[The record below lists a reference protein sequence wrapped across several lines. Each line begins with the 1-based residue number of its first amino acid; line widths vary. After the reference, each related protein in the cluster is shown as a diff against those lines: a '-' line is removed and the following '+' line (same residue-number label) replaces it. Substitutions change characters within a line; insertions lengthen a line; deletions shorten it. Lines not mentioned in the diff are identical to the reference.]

1 MSAFTDRMHAF
12 FSRFAE
18 VSHEDLAK
26 VEQAVEEKV
35 APLLAEAVDAAKQE
49 LATVEQQLKA
59 DLAAL
64 EAKVEQ
70 LLGNQPAP
78 APASVEPPAGS

>member
-1 MSAFTDRMHAF
+1 MSAFTDRLHAF

-18 VSHEDLAK
+18 VSHEDLVK
-26 VEQAVEEKV
+26 VEAAVEEKIQ
-35 APLLAEAVDAAKQE
+35 PLVTEARDELKQE
-49 LATVEQQLKA
+49 LATVEQQLKT

-70 LLGNQPAP
+70 LLNAGPA
-78 APASVEPPAGS
+78 AS

>member
-1 MSAFTDRMHAF
+1 MSAFTDRLHAF

-18 VSHEDLAK
+18 VSHEDLVK

-35 APLLAEAVDAAKQE
+35 QPLLTEVLDTA
-49 LATVEQQLKA
+49 KA
-59 DLAAL
+59 DIARLEEQVKAL

-70 LLGNQPAP
+70 LLGNTPAP
-78 APASVEPPAGS
+78 APAPAEPPAAS

>member
-1 MSAFTDRMHAF
+1 MSAFTDRLHAF

-18 VSHEDLAK
+18 VSKADVAEVEKAIEDKLHPALN
-26 VEQAVEEKV
+26 AVRDEFK
-35 APLLAEAVDAAKQE
+35 AE

-59 DLAAL
+59 DIAAL

-70 LLGNQPAP
+70 LLGQK
-78 APASVEPPAGS
+78 PAGS

>member
-1 MSAFTDRMHAF
+1 MSAFTDRLHTF
-12 FSRFAE
+12 FSKFAE

-35 APLLAEAVDAAKQE
+35 HPLVNEARDEMKKE
-49 LATVEQQLKA
+49 LSTVEQQLTA

-70 LLGNQPAP
+70 LLNAGPA
-78 APASVEPPAGS
+78 AS